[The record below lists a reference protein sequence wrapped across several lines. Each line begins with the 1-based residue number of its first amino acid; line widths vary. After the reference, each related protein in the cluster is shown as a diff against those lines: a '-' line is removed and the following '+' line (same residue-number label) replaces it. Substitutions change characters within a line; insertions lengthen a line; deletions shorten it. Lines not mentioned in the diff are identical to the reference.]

1 MLFSIP
7 TNALLLTI
15 LTTISAA
22 PTLEKRLD
30 PIDLGSAKS
39 FGGIASSTLTS
50 TGNTVITGSIGT
62 YPGTSITGFAP
73 PETGSYSDTISAG
86 GTAAFNAI
94 AGCQAAYTAAR
105 DKVPTAAL
113 GSADLG
119 GLNLGPGVY
128 TFPSNGVFL
137 TAGSTLT
144 LNGTLAP
151 TGQFIFLINTTLD
164 LFAASEIVLTDGATP
179 CNVYFIVGSSADV
192 YAGAITQGN
201 ILAYVGVAVRAAAS
215 GKGTWCALNSAVTL
229 INNDVVAQTTCISS

>member
-1 MLFSIP
+1 MLFTTPS
-7 TNALLLTI
+7 ALLLTL

-22 PTLEKRLD
+22 PTLEKRIN
-30 PIDLGSAKS
+30 PIGLGSAKT

-62 YPGTSITGFAP
+62 YPGTAITGFSP
-73 PETGSYSDTISAG
+73 PETGTYSGSISAG

-105 DKVPTAAL
+105 QKVPTVAL
-113 GSADLG
+113 VSADLG

-128 TFPSNGVFL
+128 TFPTNGAYL
-137 TAGSTLT
+137 SASSTLT

-164 LFAASEIVLTDGATP
+164 LFAASKIVLTNGATP
-179 CNVYFIVGSSADV
+179 CNVYFIVGSSANV
-192 YAGAITQGN
+192 YGGAITQGN
-201 ILAYVGVAVRAAAS
+201 ILAYTGVAVRSAAS

-229 INNDVVAQTTCISS
+229 INNNVVAQTTCISS